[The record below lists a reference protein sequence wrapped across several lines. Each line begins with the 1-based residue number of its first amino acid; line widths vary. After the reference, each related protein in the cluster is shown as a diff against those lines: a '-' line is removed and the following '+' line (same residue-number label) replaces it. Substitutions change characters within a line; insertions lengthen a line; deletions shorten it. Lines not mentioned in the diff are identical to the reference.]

1 MRVYGMLLGA
11 LLAAAAMTTS
21 VRVARANPSTIT
33 SVDIAHVQPAGN
45 YERLTPVSAMSGS
58 ARIPWPIPGNARPA

>member
-33 SVDIAHVQPAGN
+33 SVDIAHVQPVRSYAGLTFR
-45 YERLTPVSAMSGS
+45 YIEGAIHGEALPQSRLRA
-58 ARIPWPIPGNARPA
+58 